1 MRTTTKC
8 SIPLILTGA
17 FWTFFG
23 SMSLAKMQL
32 PLVFGVFY
40 LSVGVFLARKPGPLA
55 RGLGIAAWAP
65 FLLGI
70 PIGTILAVL
79 AIRKLRDPNCNVRP
93 QGPPPEASSPEG
105 RRSLVEKLVRDTF
118 GLAPGSFGSE
128 TSFRDTLNI
137 APGHIISL
145 LDDLGSDLRFRISG
159 DDAGQVDS
167 TQALLT
173 LLEARN
179 PYARPVLEPSRS

>member
-23 SMSLAKMQL
+23 SISLAKTPL

-40 LSVGVFLARKPGPLA
+40 LSVGIFLARKPSPLA

-65 FLLGI
+65 FLLGF

-105 RRSLVEKLVRDTF
+105 RRSLVERLVRDTF
-118 GLAPGSFGSE
+118 SLAPGAFGPD

-137 APGHIISL
+137 APGHIISF

-167 TQALLT
+167 PQAILN
-173 LLEARN
+173 LLEARH
-179 PYARPVLEPSRS
+179 PYVQPVLKPSSP